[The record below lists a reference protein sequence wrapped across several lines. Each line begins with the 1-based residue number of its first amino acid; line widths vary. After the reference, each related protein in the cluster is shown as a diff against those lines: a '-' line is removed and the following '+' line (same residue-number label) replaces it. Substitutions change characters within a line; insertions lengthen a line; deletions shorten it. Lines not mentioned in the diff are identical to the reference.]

1 MKNTD
6 INSYHNQFLSNEKL
20 IINMGSNISLN
31 QLYPP
36 LIERCT
42 INSNSVFKNND
53 MYKGGWGGQGLLVN
67 PEHDL
72 VTVYT
77 GYFKKDQ
84 SEVRLLGMLRT
95 ILDELYGVAE

>member
-1 MKNTD
+1 
-6 INSYHNQFLSNEKL
+6 
-20 IINMGSNISLN
+20 
-31 QLYPP
+31 
-36 LIERCT
+36 
-42 INSNSVFKNND
+42 

-84 SEVRLLGMLRT
+84 SEVRLLGMLRI

>member
-1 MKNTD
+1 
-6 INSYHNQFLSNEKL
+6 
-20 IINMGSNISLN
+20 
-31 QLYPP
+31 
-36 LIERCT
+36 
-42 INSNSVFKNND
+42 

-67 PEHDL
+67 PEQDL

-95 ILDELYGVAE
+95 ILDEFYGAAE